1 MQRHELQ
8 IGYVMIVDLNG
19 ISWKSGV
26 SPRKIGISW
35 RYIIP
40 IVGDITKYIPQPTV
54 HEFGVSENGGWTPKK
69 KMHFHREHDDELGD
83 FGGYPMYKANW
94 RKYLVPSLGHVF
106 DIENMPIGDYRNPLG
121 ESISNSSYKGRI
133 QGYELKWFSL
143 QMLLLHVK

>member
-69 KMHFHREHDDELGD
+69 KCIFIGNMMMNWVILVAILCTKPTEGSILCRPWATFLTLKTCPLGIIAIHWGNPYQTVVIK
-83 FGGYPMYKANW
+83 GGYRVMSWN
-94 RKYLVPSLGHVF
+94 GFH
-106 DIENMPIGDYRNPLG
+106 YRC
-121 ESISNSSYKGRI
+121 
-133 QGYELKWFSL
+133 FFCT
-143 QMLLLHVK
+143 